1 MLACEAIVRL
11 LSTQAADITEL
22 GRLFER
28 IIESHN
34 ERMRSL
40 GLSS

>member
-1 MLACEAIVRL
+1 VRL
-11 LSTQAADITEL
+11 LSTQAADLAEL

-28 IIESHN
+28 IIEAHT